1 MVLRVTQGYQAQKVS
16 LEWKDVLVSQALQA
30 QQELREHLDIM
41 VRLVQEVLLEYQVPE
56 ALLGHQAFQD
66 SLDLRAIQELQVFL
80 VQLA

>member
-30 QQELREHLDIM
+30 QQELREHLGIM
-41 VRLVQEVLLEYQVPE
+41 VRLVREVLLEYQVPE
-56 ALLGHQAFQD
+56 ARLGHQAFQD